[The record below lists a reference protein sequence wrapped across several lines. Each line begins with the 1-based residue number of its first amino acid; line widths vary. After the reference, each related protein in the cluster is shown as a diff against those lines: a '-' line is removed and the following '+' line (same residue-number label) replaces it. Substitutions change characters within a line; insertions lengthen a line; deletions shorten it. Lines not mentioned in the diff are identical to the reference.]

1 MKNKMIFDLNTNES
15 TPHKRA
21 FFHAPRTIRSSII
34 FSYSVVS
41 LVLLV
46 TVTIMLSTIFN
57 SRTRAMTIEAVQQ
70 ANAQTVVNIEDYL
83 KSMRSISDTM
93 YYNVIKSKDI
103 AIDSIEDDMDLLY
116 AAGNGN
122 LVSIALYKEDGTL
135 VAASPINTEKE
146 NIKVTKQSW
155 FKDAMEQAENMH
167 FSMPHVQ
174 NLFDDPSYNY
184 QWVISLSRAVEITE
198 NGHSQ
203 KGVLLVDMN
212 YESIEHLLD
221 EANNHNSARYTYLC
235 TETGELIDHPR
246 QNQINAGLVKENNNK
261 ITNYTSNVTSETF
274 EGEKRFNVISPV
286 AYTGWK
292 LVSVIPDKAMR
303 ISSDST
309 KYLLVMVVSLTAA
322 ALLLVTQYIAN
333 RIARPIN
340 NLNDAIANS
349 EGIKNI
355 PNTIYQDSTVEVKI
369 LGQTLHAYI
378 NQIDRLMNAV
388 VQEEEEKRKTELDA
402 LQGQIN
408 PHFLYNT
415 LDSIVWMIEGEKNQ
429 EAVYMVTQLAQ
440 LFRIS
445 LNRGKTMISIE
456 QELKHAKAYL
466 NIQKIRYKDAFEAI
480 YDIEEG
486 VEDYIIIKIVIQPIL
501 ENAIYHGIKEA
512 EEDGIIRIHAYRRD
526 DDIYIEVSDNGYG
539 MNEEECKAL
548 LQGDEKPITSKHG
561 SGVGLINVHRRL
573 KLRFG
578 EQYGLHIKSEPD
590 VGTTVTIHIPAI
602 KCTLANLSALENS
615 TYNKENTKN
624 ESTDK

>member
-221 EANNHNSARYTYLC
+221 EASNHNSARYTYLC

-486 VEDYIIIKIVIQPIL
+486 VEDYIIVKIVIQPIL